1 MVKPTSAASPV
12 PPSREVQEIAT
23 LFGPARSRVYLGPG
37 AQPGQLAQGV
47 PSGAILHLGV
57 PAVLADSTPLYSLL
71 AFTNARTTE
80 TSTGLVEVAALM
92 NLDLP
97 AEATV
102 VSQAEF
108 VQRVGDGG
116 ALTAMAWSLLVAG
129 SPTLVIDR
137 WTPPPTGTSMT
148 TRFYRAHLAPLASG
162 ARPRRAAE
170 SLQKAMKGVL
180 AQPATRHP
188 FYWAGAMVVGR

>member
-1 MVKPTSAASPV
+1 
-12 PPSREVQEIAT
+12 
-23 LFGPARSRVYLGPG
+23 
-37 AQPGQLAQGV
+37 
-47 PSGAILHLGV
+47 
-57 PAVLADSTPLYSLL
+57 
-71 AFTNARTTE
+71 
-80 TSTGLVEVAALM
+80 M

-108 VQRVGDGG
+108 VQGVGDGG

-137 WTPPPTGTSMT
+137 WTPPPTGPSVT
-148 TRFYRAHLAPLASG
+148 TRFYRAHLAPLAAG
-162 ARPRRAAE
+162 ARRPRAAE
-170 SLQKAMKGVL
+170 SLQRAMKGIL

-188 FYWAGAMVVGR
+188 FYWAGAMAVGR